1 MNKRRV
7 VITGLGALA
16 PNGNSVSDY
25 WNSLISGRSGINHIT
40 SFDTENL
47 NVKIAGELSNF
58 NPEDHFDR
66 KEIRKL
72 DPFTIY
78 HLVSS
83 KEAISN
89 SGLNEDKLDLNRV
102 GVMIGSGVGGIQTL
116 EDQHGT
122 YSSRGQRRVSPF
134 FVPRMIANIAA
145 GNLAI
150 KYGFKGPNQTIISAC
165 ASGTDAIGLASR
177 VIQYGDA
184 DVMITGGTEASITGL
199 TISGFANIKALSTQ
213 NENPKTASKPFDAM
227 RDGFVLGEGSASI
240 VLEELSHAKKRNAN
254 ILAELVGYGST
265 DDAFHITQPS
275 AGGEGAIRAMKNAIS
290 DANLSIENIDYI
302 NAHGTSTPFNDKT
315 ESAAIS
321 SLFGSHAKK
330 LKVSSTKSMIGH
342 ALGASGAL
350 EAVAC
355 ILALQNNILPP
366 TINYKNPDP
375 ECELDYV
382 PNNSQ
387 EFETNV
393 AMSNSFGFGGH
404 NGVILMKKW
413 DGEKN

>member
-16 PNGNSVSDY
+16 PNGNSVPEY
-25 WNSLISGRSGINHIT
+25 WDALISGTSGIDHIT
-40 SFDTENL
+40 YFDTENL
-47 NVKIAGELSNF
+47 SVKIAGELSKF
-58 NPEDHFDR
+58 NPEDYFDK

-78 HLVSS
+78 HLISS
-83 KEAISN
+83 IEAISN
-89 SGLNEDKLDLNRV
+89 SGINEDNLDLNRV

-116 EDQHGT
+116 EEQHGT
-122 YSSRGQRRVSPF
+122 YKSRGQRRVSPF

-150 KYGFKGPNQTIISAC
+150 KYGFKGPNQTVISAC

-177 VIQYGDA
+177 IIQYGDA

-213 NENPKTASKPFDAM
+213 NDTPKTASKPFDAM

-240 VLEELSHAKKRNAN
+240 VLEELTHARKRNAN
-254 ILAELVGYGST
+254 ILGELVGYGST

-275 AGGEGAIRAMKNAIS
+275 AGGEGAIRAMKNAVL
-290 DANLSIENIDYI
+290 DANLSLNDVDYI

-315 ESAAIS
+315 ESAAIT
-321 SLFGSHAKK
+321 SLFGEHAQK

-366 TINYKNPDP
+366 TINYKNPDS

-387 EFETNV
+387 EFETNL

>member
-25 WNSLISGRSGINHIT
+25 WDSLISGTSGINHIT

>member
-16 PNGNSVSDY
+16 PNGNSVPEY
-25 WNSLISGRSGINHIT
+25 WGSLISGKSGIGYIT
-40 SFDTENL
+40 AFDTENL
-47 NVKIAGELSNF
+47 SVKIAGELSNF
-58 NPEDHFDR
+58 DPQDHFGR
-66 KEIRKL
+66 KELRKL
-72 DPFTIY
+72 DPFTVY
-78 HLVSS
+78 HMVSS
-83 KEAISN
+83 SEAITQA
-89 SGLNEDKLDLNRV
+89 GLIQNVDMDRV

-116 EDQHGT
+116 EDQCNI

-165 ASGTDAIGLASR
+165 ASGTDAIGLAAR
-177 VIQYGDA
+177 TIQYGDA

-199 TISGFANIKALSTQ
+199 TISGFANIKALSTR
-213 NENPKTASKPFDAM
+213 NEDPESASRPFDAE

-240 VLEELSHAKKRNAN
+240 VLEELSHAEKRGAS

-275 AGGEGAIRAMKNAIS
+275 EGGKGAIKAMQKALD
-290 DANLSIENIDYI
+290 DANLSVNDIDYI

-315 ESAAIS
+315 ESAAIA
-321 SLFGSHAKK
+321 SLFGDHTKK
-330 LKVSSTKSMIGH
+330 LKVSSTKSMVGH

-350 EAVAC
+350 EAIAC
-355 ILALQNNILPP
+355 IQAIQNDTFPP
-366 TINYKNPDP
+366 TINYTNPDP
-375 ECELDYV
+375 ECTLDYV

-387 EFETNV
+387 ESTINA

-404 NGVILMKKW
+404 NGVIVIKKW
-413 DGEKN
+413 GED

>member
-25 WNSLISGRSGINHIT
+25 WDSLISGRSGINHIT

-387 EFETNV
+387 EFETNL
-393 AMSNSFGFGGH
+393 AMSNSFGFGVH
-404 NGVILMKKW
+404 NGVILM
-413 DGEKN
+413 

>member
-16 PNGNSVSDY
+16 PNGNSVPEY
-25 WNSLISGRSGINHIT
+25 WDALISGTSGIDHIT
-40 SFDTENL
+40 YFDTENL
-47 NVKIAGELSNF
+47 SVKIAGELSNF
-58 NPEDHFDR
+58 NPEDYFDK

-78 HLVSS
+78 HLISS
-83 KEAISN
+83 IEAISN
-89 SGLNEDKLDLNRV
+89 SGINEDNLDLNRV

-116 EDQHGT
+116 EEQHGT
-122 YSSRGQRRVSPF
+122 YKSRGQRRVSPF

-150 KYGFKGPNQTIISAC
+150 KYGFKGPNQTVISAC

-177 VIQYGDA
+177 LIQYGDA

-213 NENPKTASKPFDAM
+213 NDTPKTASKPFDAM

-240 VLEELSHAKKRNAN
+240 VLEELTHARKRNAN
-254 ILAELVGYGST
+254 ILGELVGYGST

-275 AGGEGAIRAMKNAIS
+275 AGGEGAIRAMKNAVL
-290 DANLSIENIDYI
+290 DANLSLNDVDYI

-315 ESAAIS
+315 ESAAIT
-321 SLFGSHAKK
+321 SLFGEHAQK

-355 ILALQNNILPP
+355 ILAINHNILPP
-366 TINYKNPDP
+366 TINYKDSDP
-375 ECELDYV
+375 ECNLDYV

-387 EFETNV
+387 KSEVNI

-404 NGVILMKKW
+404 NGVILLKKW
-413 DGEKN
+413 SGK

>member
-16 PNGNSVSDY
+16 PNGNSVPQY
-25 WNSLISGRSGINHIT
+25 WDSLVSGKSGIGYIT
-40 SFDTENL
+40 AFDTENL
-47 NVKIAGELSNF
+47 SVKIAGELSNF
-58 NPEDHFDR
+58 DAQDHFDR
-66 KEIRKL
+66 KELRKL
-72 DPFTIY
+72 DPFTVY
-78 HLVSS
+78 HMVSS
-83 KEAISN
+83 SEAITQA
-89 SGLNEDKLDLNRV
+89 GLTQNIDMDRV
-102 GVMIGSGVGGIQTL
+102 GVIIGSGVGGIQTL
-116 EDQHGT
+116 EDQCNT

-165 ASGTDAIGLASR
+165 ASGTDAIGLAAR
-177 VIQYGDA
+177 TIQYGDA

-199 TISGFANIKALSTQ
+199 TISGFANIKALSTR
-213 NENPKTASKPFDAM
+213 NEDPESASRPFDAE

-240 VLEELSHAKKRNAN
+240 VLEELSHAEKRGAS
-254 ILAELVGYGST
+254 ILAEFVGYGST

-275 AGGEGAIRAMKNAIS
+275 EGGKGAIKAMQKALD
-290 DANLSIENIDYI
+290 DANLSVNDIDYI

-315 ESAAIS
+315 ESAAIA
-321 SLFGSHAKK
+321 SLFGDHTKK
-330 LKVSSTKSMIGH
+330 LKVSSTKSMVGH

-350 EAVAC
+350 EAIAC
-355 ILALQNNILPP
+355 IQAIQSDILPP
-366 TINYKNPDP
+366 TINYTNPDP
-375 ECELDYV
+375 ECTLDYV

-387 EFETNV
+387 KSNINA

-404 NGVILMKKW
+404 NGVIVIKKW
-413 DGEKN
+413 GED

>member
-25 WNSLISGRSGINHIT
+25 WDSLISGRSGINHIT

-213 NENPKTASKPFDAM
+213 NEDPKTASKPFDAM

>member
-16 PNGNSVSDY
+16 PNGNSVPQY
-25 WNSLISGRSGINHIT
+25 WDSLVSGKSGIGYIT
-40 SFDTENL
+40 AFDTENL
-47 NVKIAGELSNF
+47 SVKIAGELSNF
-58 NPEDHFDR
+58 DAQDHFDR
-66 KEIRKL
+66 KELRKL
-72 DPFTIY
+72 DPFTVY
-78 HLVSS
+78 HMVSS
-83 KEAISN
+83 SEAITQA
-89 SGLNEDKLDLNRV
+89 GLTQNIDMDRV
-102 GVMIGSGVGGIQTL
+102 GVIIGSGVGGIQTL
-116 EDQHGT
+116 EDQCNI

-165 ASGTDAIGLASR
+165 ASGTDAIGLAAR
-177 VIQYGDA
+177 TIQYGDA

-199 TISGFANIKALSTQ
+199 TISGFANIKALSTR
-213 NENPKTASKPFDAM
+213 NEDPESASRPFDAE

-240 VLEELSHAKKRNAN
+240 VLEELSHAEKRGAS
-254 ILAELVGYGST
+254 ILAEFVGYGST

-275 AGGEGAIRAMKNAIS
+275 EGGKGAIKAMQKALD
-290 DANLSIENIDYI
+290 DANLSVNDIDYI

-315 ESAAIS
+315 ESAAIA
-321 SLFGSHAKK
+321 SLFGDHTKK
-330 LKVSSTKSMIGH
+330 LKVSSTKSMVGH

-350 EAVAC
+350 EAIAC
-355 ILALQNNILPP
+355 IQAIQSGILPP
-366 TINYKNPDP
+366 TINYTNPDP
-375 ECELDYV
+375 ECTLDYV

-387 EFETNV
+387 ESNINA

-404 NGVILMKKW
+404 NGVIVIKKW
-413 DGEKN
+413 GED